1 MNRYHVKTGFFPGHI
16 EIIKTI
22 TDKLN
27 TKAWRYSGH
36 CLDNIKY
43 RIIDIKAMLLFIKNL
58 KLNYGQVFEYYSV
71 DDNIIKLCYRITW
84 KPGLDLILVIS
95 QDKNIITIYLNSEN
109 DKHDTLK
116 KELYNKI

>member
-27 TKAWRYSGH
+27 TKAWCYSGH

-71 DDNIIKLCYRITW
+71 DDNILKLCYRITW